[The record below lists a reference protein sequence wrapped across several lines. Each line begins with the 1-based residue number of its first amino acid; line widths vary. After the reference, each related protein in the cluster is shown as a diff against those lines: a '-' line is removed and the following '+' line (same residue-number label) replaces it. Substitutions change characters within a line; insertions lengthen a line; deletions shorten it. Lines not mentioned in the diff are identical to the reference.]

1 MPFYE
6 VEGND
11 TRTHQP
17 RTLRISA
24 RNDNDA
30 TYTAIEQGITEV
42 KLRPFTDR
50 EMLMM
55 DMKCFLYADP
65 LAPQKAK
72 KQRLE
77 RQYPRSVL
85 FDHPFLTITTSV
97 FAGIMLAR
105 FATALIGS
113 L

>member
-24 RNDNDA
+24 RNDHDA

-55 DMKCFLYADP
+55 DMKCFLYAAP

-85 FDHPFLTITTSV
+85 FDHPFLTITGSV
-97 FAGIMLAR
+97 F
-105 FATALIGS
+105 TALMLVRVFDS
-113 L
+113 LFAML

>member
-6 VEGND
+6 VAGHD
-11 TRTHQP
+11 TRTHKE

-24 RNDNDA
+24 RNDHDA
-30 TYTAIEQGITEV
+30 TYTADQHGITEV
-42 KLRPFTDR
+42 KLRPFSDR
-50 EMLMM
+50 ELLLM

-65 LAPQKAK
+65 QAPEKAK
-72 KQRLE
+72 KQRIE
-77 RQYPRSVL
+77 RQYPRSIL

-105 FATALIGS
+105 FATTLIAMI
-113 L
+113 